1 MKKIKQNN
9 KFSGFVSLKIKMLL
23 LFTIVFSGVFAVAYY
38 WFYQFATETALRRI
52 KADLLDTMKAAAQ
65 GVNGEELLALS
76 KTRKSKPK
84 GYRDVTDTRYWEHVQ
99 WLATVEKIEPR
110 AYVYTY
116 VKGPKPNTVVFVGS
130 GSAANTSRN
139 FEGAKFL
146 EYYEPTTTIYQGLSE
161 LTVRDKPYKD
171 RWGSWITGYRPLENE
186 DGKKVAAIGVDFKA
200 DYVNEVQKAVRGRIF
215 VAFTV
220 TYGTLFILVLLISG
234 VVTKPIA
241 NLTKAAEQIGEGT
254 YNLDLSSFIQRRF
267 SDEIGTLASVFDL
280 MVEKVRKR
288 EESLKE
294 QVKVLKIEIDQVK
307 RKQQVDS
314 IVESDFFQDL
324 QAKARELRGRNRN
337 KKG

>member
-1 MKKIKQNN
+1 MGKIKQNN
-9 KFSGFVSLKIKMLL
+9 KLFSFVSLRVKMLL

-52 KADLLDTMKAAAQ
+52 KADLLDTMKAAAR

-76 KTRKSKPK
+76 KIRPSRPE
-84 GYRDVTDTRYWEHVQ
+84 GYRDVTDSRYWEHVK
-99 WLATVEKIEPR
+99 WLATVERIEPR

-116 VKGPKPNTVVFVGS
+116 VKGPNPETVVFVGS
-130 GSAANTSRN
+130 GSAANTDRI

-146 EYYEPTTTIYQGLSE
+146 QYYEPTTTIYQGLE
-161 LTVRDKPYKD
+161 RLTVRDKPYTDK
-171 RWGSWITGYRPLENE
+171 WGSWITGYQPLKNEN
-186 DGKKVAAIGVDFKA
+186 GTKVAAIGVDFEA
-200 DYVNEVQKAVRGRIF
+200 DYVNEVQEAVRRRII
-215 VAFTV
+215 VAFSV

-241 NLTKAAEQIGEGT
+241 NLTKAAEQIGEGS
-254 YNLDLSSFIQRRF
+254 YDLDLSSFTQRRF

-288 EESLKE
+288 EEKLKE
-294 QVKVLKIEIDQVK
+294 QVKVLKIEIDHAK

-324 QAKARELRGRNRN
+324 QAKAKVLRKRNRS
-337 KKG
+337 KK